1 MSREVQAALGTT
13 CPDGGSFYV
22 CDDKPS
28 KFLGCCTVDACKT
41 DDGLCPDDKLTF
53 ASYDMFSHNNIAPQ
67 SCQSDKPE
75 VQWWTCGALDEPFM
89 GCCSVNAC
97 AKGCPSDNLYP
108 AKLSDDEDDAAI
120 FLPEDDGGSDS
131 DSSGSGGGL
140 SKGAIGGIAAGAVIA
155 AIIIG
160 ALIWFFL
167 RRRKGKQSSADSYEP
182 YAGQPV
188 PESNPQSPQMQ
199 KDNFSTYS
207 PYPSSYAPTP
217 NPAHAINAPT
227 SPAPHWQ
234 AASHQSQQ
242 GMSSSPYNGSEISP
256 DPSQGQ
262 FQDGVKSPYHSGYN
276 NNGNSFIQE
285 LPGST
290 EYHGA
295 GDQVPN
301 MNVSEMSY
309 QGGRTGRESEVSG
322 MSGWNQQQQHVAEM
336 EAPEQSAADKK

>member
-1 MSREVQAALGTT
+1 MSGEVQAALGTT

-28 KFLGCCTVDACKT
+28 KFLGCCTVNPCKT
-41 DDGLCPDDKLTF
+41 DDGICPDDKLTYT
-53 ASYDMFSHNNIAPQ
+53 SYDKYSHNNIGPQ

-75 VQWWTCGALDEPFM
+75 VQWWTCGALDQPFM

-97 AKGCPSDNLYP
+97 ESDDGCPADSLYA
-108 AKLSDDEDDAAI
+108 AKLSDDEDDAAV
-120 FLPEDDGGSDS
+120 FLPEDDGD
-131 DSSGSGGGL
+131 SGSGGGGL

-167 RRRKGKQSSADSYEP
+167 RRRKAKQTSASSYEP

-188 PESNPQSPQMQ
+188 PESSPQSPQMQ
-199 KDNFSTYS
+199 KENFSSYS

-217 NPAHAINAPT
+217 NPAHAVANSPT
-227 SPAPHWQ
+227 SPAPYWQ
-234 AASHQSQQ
+234 AGSHQSQQ
-242 GMSSSPYNGSEISP
+242 GMSPSPYNGSVASP

-262 FQDGVKSPYHSGYN
+262 FRDSVKSAYPGGH

-301 MNVSEMSY
+301 MNVSELSY
-309 QGGRTGRESEVSG
+309 QGARAGRESEVSG
-322 MSGWNQQQQHVAEM
+322 MSGWNPENHAAEM
-336 EAPEQSAADKK
+336 EAPHQPATEKK